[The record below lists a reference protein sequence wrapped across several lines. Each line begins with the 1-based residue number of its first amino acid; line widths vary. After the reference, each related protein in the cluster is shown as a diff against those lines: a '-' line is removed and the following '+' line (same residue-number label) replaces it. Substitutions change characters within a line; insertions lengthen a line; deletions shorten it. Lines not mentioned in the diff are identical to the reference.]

1 MRNIILYEFLNFRPT
16 GTGAIAFET
25 TKLAY
30 IAGATGNKQLDQ
42 KAQFSFLYTDSPL
55 YTLPSKHKNRATLRA
70 VQKSVAP
77 V

>member
-55 YTLPSKHKNRATLRA
+55 
-70 VQKSVAP
+70 
-77 V
+77 